1 MSKIITSMTIESELF
16 QKFKSKVK
24 EDGQSMSFVISKMID
39 EYIGASKLKD
49 EQLIKET
56 EEKKIKKE
64 KEELE
69 LKEFSRKLELQHSK
83 MTPEEL
89 EQEKKDRERIDRMAA
104 LSYSGVHVSDE
115 EWRSGVLNKDKVI
128 ETRPD
133 TSEFADP
140 EEL

>member
-1 MSKIITSMTIESELF
+1 MSKKAISVTIDSEVLE
-16 QKFKSKVK
+16 KVK
-24 EDGQSMSFVISKMID
+24 EFLGGDSLSAYISNLMDENLGLSKQRKEQELKDVKDRVELEEKNRIASD
-39 EYIGASKLKD
+39 EYDRI
-49 EQLIKET
+49 
-56 EEKKIKKE
+56 
-64 KEELE
+64 
-69 LKEFSRKLELQHSK
+69 RHSK

-89 EQEKKDRERIDRMAA
+89 EQEKKDQERSDRMAA

-140 EEL
+140 EYL